1 MILKIWNTSNISK
14 LYLYYFWSFVL
25 LLLFV
30 FNMESAPKKWKH
42 ESIERHK
49 NIYVVQSG
57 CVIWQAWNKVSQ
69 LGDFTISHILRM

>member
-1 MILKIWNTSNISK
+1 MILRIWNTSNISK
-14 LYLYYFWSFVL
+14 LYYFWHFAFAL

-42 ESIERHK
+42 DTIERHK

-69 LGDFTISHILRM
+69 LGDFTISYILKM

>member
-57 CVIWQAWNKVSQ
+57 CVIWQARNKVN
-69 LGDFTISHILRM
+69 